1 MVSDEI
7 RPVKVSYVARRLKML
22 ATPHI
27 TTQSGRP
34 SPRSFVVPI
43 VKPIPT
49 PSQGRGSD
57 DPRVW

>member
-1 MVSDEI
+1 M
-7 RPVKVSYVARRLKML
+7 P
-22 ATPHI
+22 ATSHN
-27 TTQSGRP
+27 TAQASRP

>member
-1 MVSDEI
+1 
-7 RPVKVSYVARRLKML
+7 ML

-27 TTQSGRP
+27 TTQAGRP

-49 PSQGRGSD
+49 PNQGRGSD